1 MAGATELVFHED
13 FHPDTVA
20 AINEMREIRLG
31 SLMQMQ
37 ENLEKTAVEIGAS
50 GTEVAKLKHDIE
62 LRIRGL
68 KERLANPNRIF
79 SDELELYME
88 LLANPEG

>member
-31 SLMQMQ
+31 SLLQMQ
-37 ENLEKTAVEIGAS
+37 GNLAKTAAAIGAS
-50 GTEVAKLKHDIE
+50 GPEVSNLKHDLE
-62 LRIRGL
+62 QRIISL
-68 KERLANPNRIF
+68 KDRLANPNRIF